1 MKLYELS
8 TAYSQVVDLL
18 ENENDSEQIELLKST
33 LDSIDE
39 AIELKA
45 DNIAKMI
52 MEIDSNVEILSNE
65 IERLQGRL
73 KTLKANKDSLKNY
86 LKQAME
92 ISNKP
97 KFATSHFN
105 FSIRNNKPS
114 VEVIDESQIP
124 NEYIKQ
130 EIITKIDKIALY
142 EQLKNNVEIA
152 GVQLKQSNSLQIR

>member
-8 TAYSQVVDLL
+8 TTYQQVVDLL
-18 ENENDSEQIELLKST
+18 ENENDSDQIELLKQT

-52 MEIDSNVEILSNE
+52 VEIDSNLEVLANE
-65 IERLQGRL
+65 IDRLQGRL
-73 KTLKANKDSLKNY
+73 KTIKANKDSLKNY

-92 ISNKP
+92 MSNKS

-114 VEVIDESQIP
+114 VDVIDESLIP

-152 GVQLKQSNSLQIR
+152 GVQLKQTNSLQIR